1 MLDNSIKLDLWP
13 WVWKIGKA
21 KAPDIHTLHITYLW
35 FCGSCKFYLTNFV
48 KSRKY
53 KLCVMSATITR
64 HEART
69 WKFHCS
75 VSAIKLYA
83 QRTREWGRA
92 EGEKKELCAYG
103 KHKKSRK
110 EKKKKSH
117 LHNKLLL
124 IHSTLWMFLFLFSH
138 YLAHFIRLHI
148 SEAWK
153 QQRERKKSRKKC
165 FFFLSKN
172 GCSSQQHFKY
182 LSLIIMLSVAYS
194 NLFSCLLIWIF
205 GRIAWF
211 DQKRI
216 SSWRNVHLQNVLNR
230 MANNNHNSCHFSHSL
245 FFAHNVQYLDTRH
258 TAA

>member
-64 HEART
+64 HEAKT

-92 EGEKKELCAYG
+92 GGREKRVVSIWKTQEKPKREKEEKPFAQQTFADPLHTLNVSLSLFPLSGTFHSASYFWAMETA
-103 KHKKSRK
+103 KR
-110 EKKKKSH
+110 KKKV
-117 LHNKLLL
+117 
-124 IHSTLWMFLFLFSH
+124 
-138 YLAHFIRLHI
+138 
-148 SEAWK
+148 E
-153 QQRERKKSRKKC
+153 KKC
-165 FFFLSKN
+165 FFFSRKMVAALSN
-172 GCSSQQHFKY
+172 
-182 LSLIIMLSVAYS
+182 
-194 NLFSCLLIWIF
+194 
-205 GRIAWF
+205 
-211 DQKRI
+211 I
-216 SSWRNVHLQNVLNR
+216 SSI
-230 MANNNHNSCHFSHSL
+230 SL
-245 FFAHNVQYLDTRH
+245 
-258 TAA
+258 